1 MRLLFALST
10 LFFFSSCIN
19 QRVDLIVHHAQIYTV
34 NNEFTIAEAMAIQ
47 DGKIVAIGTND
58 DILKEY
64 QSDSV
69 VNANNAIIY
78 PGFIDAHAHFLEYGQ
93 SLYTVG
99 LMFAPSWT
107 EVIDRVKAFAVKHPG
122 KGWIRGRG
130 WDQNRFLGKQFPT
143 NEELNILF
151 PDRPVILERVDG
163 HASIANDFALA
174 LAGVKAGQTIEGG
187 QFTMQNGKLT
197 GLLIDNAVDAVVKK
211 IPNATQ
217 EDYKNW
223 LTSAQQ
229 NCFATG
235 LTTITDCGLSPED
248 VDKVDALQKS
258 NDLKMRLYVMLS
270 DKPSTYTSKY
280 FTSGGYI
287 TDKLTVKGIKVYGD
301 GALGSRGA
309 CLLQAYSDK
318 SGWTGFLRS
327 SPAHFDSVAAKLI
340 NTDFQMCTHAI
351 GDSANRTIL
360 KIYAKYLKGKND
372 KRWRIEH
379 AQILNAEDFHYFAD
393 NNIIPSVQPT
403 HATSDMYWAGDRL
416 GAERLKGG
424 YAFKQLLAQ
433 NNWLPLGTDFPV
445 EEINPFKT
453 FLAAVARQ
461 DSKGFPAGGFQMENA
476 LTREQ
481 TIRGMTIWAAKA
493 NRMEKQVG
501 SIEIG
506 KKADFIILDKD
517 LMKVPTDSIL
527 QVKVL
532 KTYLNGERVF

>member
-1 MRLLFALST
+1 MRLLIAFVTVL
-10 LFFFSSCIN
+10 LFSACIN

-34 NNEFTIAEAMAIQ
+34 NNDFGVAEAMAIQ
-47 DGKIVAIGTND
+47 DGKIVAVGSND

-69 VNANNAIIY
+69 VNANDAIIY
-78 PGFIDAHAHFLEYGQ
+78 PGFIDAHAHFLGYGQ
-93 SLYTVG
+93 SLYAVD
-99 LMFAPSWT
+99 LMFVPSWQ
-107 EVIDRVKAFAVKHPG
+107 EAIERVKAFAVKHPG

-130 WDQNRFLGKQFPT
+130 WDQNRFPGKQFPT
-143 NEELNILF
+143 NAELNLLF

-163 HASIANDFALA
+163 HASIANDVALQ

-187 QFTMQNGKLT
+187 QFTMQAGKLT
-197 GLLIDNAVDAVVKK
+197 GLLIDNAVGVIEKQVPA
-211 IPNATQ
+211 ATQ
-217 EDYKNW
+217 EDYKDW
-223 LTSAQQ
+223 LTAAQQ

-235 LTTITDCGLSPED
+235 LTTITDCGLSPEE
-248 VDKVDALQKS
+248 VDRIDALQKS

-280 FTSGGYI
+280 FTDGGYI
-287 TDKLTVKGIKVYGD
+287 TDKLMVKGIKVYGD

-309 CLLQAYSDK
+309 CLLQPYSDK
-318 SGWTGFLRS
+318 AGWPGFLLS
-327 SPAHFDSVAAKLI
+327 SPAHFDSLAAKLI

-351 GDSANRTIL
+351 GDSANRIIL
-360 KIYAKYLKGKND
+360 NIYAKYLKGKND

-379 AQILNAEDFHYFAD
+379 AQIMHPADFHLFGD
-393 NNIIPSVQPT
+393 NSIVPSVQPT
-403 HATSDMYWAGDRL
+403 HATSDMYWAAERL

-424 YAFKQLLAQ
+424 YAFKQLLEQ

-461 DSKGFPAGGFQMENA
+461 DAKGFPAVGFQMENA